1 MGRAVP
7 HIVSTGDVPRVRS
20 GRTGE
25 VQQKRRSVSAQ
36 IRSVSERRQ
45 SGLVDSDRSD
55 TGVNSF
61 VNMKNICLDT

>member
-1 MGRAVP
+1 VGRAVP

-25 VQQKRRSVSAQ
+25 VQKRRSVSAQ